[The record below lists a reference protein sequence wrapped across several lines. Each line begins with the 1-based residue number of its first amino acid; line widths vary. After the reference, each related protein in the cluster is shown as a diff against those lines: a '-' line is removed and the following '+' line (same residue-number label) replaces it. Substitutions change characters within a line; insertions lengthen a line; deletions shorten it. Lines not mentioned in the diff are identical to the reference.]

1 MSRIDDLVQG
11 FNPKGVEFKHLWEL
25 TSWDKK
31 FNAVDQSKQP
41 RVLKYNYLLASDL
54 RPLIVEGGDVKLL
67 TTNTSDLWTTAE
79 LARGLQSNGEV
90 VAIPWGGN
98 ANVQHYAGKFLTAD
112 NRIAVINDPHVLDT
126 KFLYYFMQSNLDLLG
141 SFYRGSGIKHPSMA
155 QVLDM
160 KIPVP
165 PIEVQREIVS
175 ILDKFTELEAE
186 LEAELKARKK
196 QFKHH
201 RGVLFKLESSHELPL
216 AQICT
221 RISSGGTP
229 SRSRQEFFEGPIPW
243 VRTQEVNFDEIWKTE
258 LCISEDAMASSSAK
272 WVPKN
277 TVIVA
282 MYGAT
287 AAKVAIAKIP
297 LTTNQACANLEV
309 NSQIANYRYV
319 FHYLMNSYE
328 NLKSLGQGTQSNLSL
343 QQIKLYPIKLPPIE
357 TQNQIAEHLD
367 TLFELSNSESGGIP
381 AELTARRKQ
390 YEYYRNK
397 LLTFKELETA

>member
-1 MSRIDDLVQG
+1 MSKIEELISELCPEGVEVRSMGSIGSFVRGQRFVKEDMRPEGQPCIHYGEVYTKYQLEASTAFSFLEPAQATRLRKAQPGDVVIAAAGETIEDIGKPVVWRGNGDVVIHDALYA
-11 FNPKGVEFKHLWEL
+11 FRSPLNPKFVAYFLRTDDFKTQARRLI
-25 TSWDKK
+25 SS
-31 FNAVDQSKQP
+31 SKISAISIANFGKINIP
-41 RVLKYNYLLASDL
+41 NP
-54 RPLIVEGGDVKLL
+54 PLG
-67 TTNTSDLWTTAE
+67 
-79 LARGLQSNGEV
+79 
-90 VAIPWGGN
+90 
-98 ANVQHYAGKFLTAD
+98 
-112 NRIAVINDPHVLDT
+112 
-126 KFLYYFMQSNLDLLG
+126 
-141 SFYRGSGIKHPSMA
+141 
-155 QVLDM
+155 
-160 KIPVP
+160 
-165 PIEVQREIVS
+165 VQREIVS
-175 ILDKFTELEAE
+175 ILDKFTQLEAE
-186 LEAELKARKK
+186 LEAELKARKT

-229 SRSRQEFFEGPIPW
+229 SRSRQDFFEGPIPW

-258 LCISEDAMASSSAK
+258 LCISEDAMASSSTK

-390 YEYYRNK
+390 YEYYRDK